1 MNTILIPCIKK
12 KDFPEVMRQ
21 SYLVMGVCSVNYV
34 KEFNYMQ
41 LFFSNIEK
49 NIKENSLDF
58 KDFDMTSLFVI
69 FDAILHNDISFL
81 KLR

>member
-1 MNTILIPCIKK
+1 
-12 KDFPEVMRQ
+12 
-21 SYLVMGVCSVNYV
+21 
-34 KEFNYMQ
+34 MQ

-69 FDAILHNDISFL
+69 FDAILHNDVSFL